1 MCVKRAYRTV
11 VCSAVVSEGWRNVWL
26 VVAAPCSMLS
36 VLLRA
41 EPSHVHPLVGGPV
54 WLLEKIFVKKP
65 KNICYKI
72 RSLQRSLSIIHP
84 SDIILQTNASFQSQ
98 NVSR

>member
-41 EPSHVHPLVGGPV
+41 EPSHVHPLVGGHRKKY
-54 WLLEKIFVKKP
+54 LLGNQKIFVSKFGACREARVSSK
-65 KNICYKI
+65 Y
-72 RSLQRSLSIIHP
+72 HP
-84 SDIILQTNASFQSQ
+84 S
-98 NVSR
+98 

>member
-54 WLLEKIFVKKP
+54 WLLEKYLLRNQKIFVTKFAD
-65 KNICYKI
+65 C
-72 RSLQRSLSIIHP
+72 RE
-84 SDIILQTNASFQSQ
+84 A
-98 NVSR
+98 